1 MFRKTCVVLT
11 VMTLVAA
18 SCAPAADAVDVPTR
32 VQSVALFKNGLG
44 FFTRVGE
51 LPAAPAEIEIGP
63 LSAAVHGTFWLGWE
77 EGVAFDDLRSREV
90 DAAEMRAALSVP
102 ELLRANVGKRAT
114 LYLGEGERPAVTGRI
129 SAVPEPSP
137 PEPLNPYL
145 SIIPPPQPPQSG
157 VVLLEAGD
165 HTTAV
170 PLDSVRRVAFLEPAT
185 TEVPVDAR
193 HVALAG
199 QLTAGEAGQA
209 LSASYLVQ
217 GMTWAPSYRVDITD
231 PEQARLTAKAVIL
244 NEIED
249 LEDTRVDLVTGFPYV
264 EFSGIIS
271 PLAKKT
277 DLQGFLNALYR
288 GAGGPRGPVGPAG
301 PAGPGL
307 TAGIMAQTA
316 RVENLYMNVPAPSY
330 GTPVAGMEA
339 EDLFFYPVEGVTLA
353 RGETGYYP
361 LFSAQVPYEHVY
373 TWDIPD
379 YIGDSDHYQDPT
391 QPRPQIVWHSLRL
404 TNSMEMPWTT
414 APAETVQDGRILGQA
429 TLNYTPKGA
438 ETLLKITQ
446 ALGIEADEVELEI
459 NRRADA
465 RTFRGSRYDLVTV
478 QGTLKLRSH
487 LDKPVA
493 MEITKL
499 ITGEVQESSPTA
511 EVEKLAAGLQGVN
524 ARSRLTWKLE
534 LPAGAEQEIT
544 YSFTVY
550 VR

>member
-1 MFRKTCVVLT
+1 MIVFRKTCAALM
-11 VMTLVAA
+11 VMTLVVATGA
-18 SCAPAADAVDVPTR
+18 LAADVVDVPTR

-44 FFTRVGE
+44 YFTRVGE
-51 LPAAPAEIEIGP
+51 LPAAPAEIELGP
-63 LSAAVHGTFWLGWE
+63 MPAAVHGTFWLGWE

-90 DAAEMRAALSVP
+90 DASEMRAALSVP
-102 ELLRANVGKRAT
+102 ELLRANVGKRAR
-114 LYLGEGERPAVTGRI
+114 LYLAGEDRPLTGRI
-129 SAVPEPSP
+129 AAVPEPPRPQP
-137 PEPLNPYL
+137 PNPYL
-145 SIIPPPQPPQSG
+145 SVIMPPQPPANNL
-157 VVLLEAGD
+157 VLVESDRETLGIPMGNI
-165 HTTAV
+165 V
-170 PLDSVRRVAFLEPAT
+170 RVAFLEPAA
-185 TEVPVDAR
+185 TEVPVDTR

-199 QLTAGEAGQA
+199 QLTAGQAGQA
-209 LSASYLVQ
+209 LAASYLVQ
-217 GMTWAPSYRVDITD
+217 GMTWAPSYRVDITN
-231 PEQARLTAKAVIL
+231 PEQARLTAKAAIL

-288 GAGGPRGPVGPAG
+288 GAGPRGPAG
-301 PAGPGL
+301 PAGP
-307 TAGIMAQTA
+307 AGVMAQTA
-316 RVENLYMNVPAPSY
+316 RLEYLLSDVPDVDYGAPVEGV
-330 GTPVAGMEA
+330 EA

-361 LFSAQVPYEHVY
+361 LFTADIPYKHVY

-391 QPRPQIVWHSLRL
+391 QERQQIVWHSLRL
-404 TNSMEMPWTT
+404 TNTMGMPWTT
-414 APAETVQDGRILGQA
+414 APAETVQDGRLLGQA
-429 TLNYTPKGA
+429 TLHYAPRGA

-459 NRRADA
+459 NRQADA

-499 ITGEVQESSPTA
+499 VTGEVQESSPTA
-511 EVEKLAAGLQGVN
+511 QVEKLAAGLQGVN
-524 ARSRLTWKLE
+524 SRSRLTWKLD

>member
-1 MFRKTCVVLT
+1 MFRKTCVALT

-18 SCAPAADAVDVPTR
+18 SCAPAADVVDVPTR

-51 LPAAPAEIEIGP
+51 LPAAPAEIELGP
-63 LSAAVHGTFWLGWE
+63 LPAAVHGTFWLGWE

-90 DAAEMRAALSVP
+90 KAAEMRTALSVP
-102 ELLRANVGKRAT
+102 ELLRANVGKRAR
-114 LYLGEGERPAVTGRI
+114 LYLAGEERPLTGRI
-129 SAVPEPSP
+129 TAVPEPPTPAP
-137 PEPLNPYL
+137 PSPYL
-145 SIIPPPQPPQSG
+145 SVILPPQPPANNL
-157 VVLLEAGD
+157 VLVESDRETFGIPIGNI
-165 HTTAV
+165 V
-170 PLDSVRRVAFLEPAT
+170 RVAFLEPAA
-185 TEVPVDAR
+185 TEVPIDAR

-199 QLTAGEAGQA
+199 RLTAGQAGQA
-209 LSASYLVQ
+209 LSAGYLVQ

-249 LEDTRVDLVTGFPYV
+249 LEDTHVDLVTGFPYV

-288 GAGGPRGPVGPAG
+288 GGGPRGPSGPAG
-301 PAGPGL
+301 PAGP
-307 TAGIMAQTA
+307 AGFMAQTA
-316 RVENLYMNVPAPSY
+316 RVEYLVPEPSY
-330 GTPVAGMEA
+330 GAPVEGVEA

-361 LFSAQVPYEHVY
+361 LFSADIPYEHVY

-391 QPRPQIVWHSLRL
+391 QERPQLVWHSLRL
-404 TNSMEMPWTT
+404 TNSMGMPWTT

-459 NRRADA
+459 NRQAHA

-478 QGTLKLRSH
+478 QGTLKLRSR

-511 EVEKLAAGLQGVN
+511 KVEKLAAGLQGVN

-534 LPAGAEQEIT
+534 LPAGAEQELT

>member
-1 MFRKTCVVLT
+1 VFRKACVALT
-11 VMTLVAA
+11 VMTLIGATGA
-18 SCAPAADAVDVPTR
+18 LAADAVDVPTR

-44 FFTRVGE
+44 YFTRVGE
-51 LPAAPAEIEIGP
+51 LPAAPSEIEVGP
-63 LSAAVHGTFWLGWE
+63 LPAAVHGTFWLGWE

-90 DAAEMRAALSVP
+90 EAAEMRAALSVA
-102 ELLRANVGKRAT
+102 ELLRANVGKRAR
-114 LYLGEGERPAVTGRI
+114 LFLAGEEQPLTGRI
-129 SAVPEPSP
+129 AAVPQPPRPVPPS
-137 PEPLNPYL
+137 PYL
-145 SIIPPPQPPQSG
+145 SIIPPPGPPAPALVLVESDGNVFG
-157 VVLLEAGD
+157 VPIGSVL
-165 HTTAV
+165 
-170 PLDSVRRVAFLEPAT
+170 RVAFLERAET
-185 TEVPVDAR
+185 QVPVEGR
-193 HVALAG
+193 HIALAG
-199 QLTAGEAGQA
+199 QLTQGRRRQP
-209 LSASYLVQ
+209 LSVSYLVK
-217 GMTWAPSYRVDITD
+217 GITWAPSYRVDISQPD
-231 PEQARLTAKAVIL
+231 EARLTAKAAIL

-249 LEDTRVDLVTGFPYV
+249 LADTHVDLVTGFPYL
-264 EFSGIIS
+264 EFSEIIS
-271 PLAKKT
+271 PLAQKT

-288 GAGGPRGPVGPAG
+288 GGDQRQYRREAV
-301 PAGPGL
+301 
-307 TAGIMAQTA
+307 MAQVA
-316 RVENLYMNVPAPSY
+316 LNVPYAY
-330 GTPVAGMEA
+330 AEGTPGPDYGAPVEGVEA

-361 LFSAQVPYEHVY
+361 LFSAPVPYEHVY

-379 YIGDSDHYQDPT
+379 YIGDSDHYQDPN
-391 QPRPQIVWHSLRL
+391 QPRQQIVWHSLRL
-404 TNSMEMPWTT
+404 TNDMGMPWTT
-414 APAETVQDGRILGQA
+414 APAETVQGGRILGQA
-429 TLNYTPKGA
+429 TLHYTPRGG

-459 NRRADA
+459 NRQADA

-499 ITGEVQESSPTA
+499 ITGEVQESSPAA